1 MEEGLHINPSAYDVE
16 ELFKKLITD
25 GRVYAVSV
33 QGIFR
38 LLDSDEYRELVFKS
52 HGGSLPD
59 LDFSALETK
68 YYALLGT
75 GIRGYKPS
83 QIIIDELCDIS
94 EPEAVSGRPDIKTN
108 KRTKN
113 SKHPLPFYLG
123 SRRRF

>member
-16 ELFKKLITD
+16 ELFRRLLID
-25 GRVYAVSV
+25 GRVYVSSSSE
-33 QGIFR
+33 GLR
-38 LLDSDEYRELVFKS
+38 LLTEEEAKSLSFKS

-59 LDFSALETK
+59 LDFSALEKK

>member
-59 LDFSALETK
+59 LDFGALEKK

-75 GIRGYKPS
+75 SIRGYKPS